1 MIMAELKKKIQTRN
15 DHRRFMRRVITK
27 VKELLPETDLK
38 LGADVKFKLEAHRI
52 SLEKQLKPIQT
63 LDSEIAELLDA
74 DSI

>member
-15 DHRRFMRRVITK
+15 DHRRFMRGVITK

-38 LGADVKFKLEAHRI
+38 LGPDVKFKLEAHRI